1 MLADVDPLLVE
12 AATVLGLGL
21 LSALVAAV
29 VAVVS
34 RWYFKR
40 RVPGGVALLAGVSAV
55 GILLNTRGALTAVAK
70 GEGGYLALE
79 AVLFNSIAFLL
90 AALLTPAGQRI
101 GDRVARSSL
110 AFSGAVEVE
119 GEVGKLVTSVGR
131 RTAVTLPERI
141 EDIEGYDPVGQ
152 AVKETLAGRTFLF
165 PSRLSPADRRDRLVT
180 RLKADYE
187 VGYVDVDIQPDGTV
201 DYLAL
206 GQRVA
211 GLGPTLAPGDGAV
224 AVTADPPN
232 AASRGD
238 VVQVWDVEGERPER
252 VATAEVRGVAD
263 EVVTLALDAQ
273 EAWRLAGGDYRLLTL
288 PTQPRPDR
296 AFASLLR
303 SADETM
309 ATVEIERD
317 GDLAGS
323 TVRELGATVVA
334 IRPAGGPVQPIPPR
348 SRTLEAGDLVYLVAR
363 PDVIRGLGA
372 EGPGT

>member
-1 MLADVDPLLVE
+1 MVAPADPLVE
-12 AATVLGLGL
+12 AASVLGLGL
-21 LSALVAAV
+21 LSLLVAAV
-29 VAVVS
+29 VAVAH

-40 RVPGGVALLAGVSAV
+40 RVPGGVTLLAGVSAV
-55 GILLNTRGALTAVAK
+55 AIFLNTRGALEAVAQ

-79 AVLFNSIAFLL
+79 AVLFNSMAFLL
-90 AALLTPAGQRI
+90 AALFTPVGQRI
-101 GDRVARSSL
+101 GDRIARSSA
-110 AFSGAVEVE
+110 AFSGAGEIE
-119 GEVGKLVTSVGR
+119 GDVSRFVTAVGR

-141 EDIEGYDPVGQ
+141 EDIEGYDPVDQG
-152 AVKETLAGRTFLF
+152 VKETLADRTFLF
-165 PSRLSPADRRDRLVT
+165 PSRLSPTERRDRLVT

-187 VGYVDVDIQPDGTV
+187 IGYVDLDIQPDGTV

-206 GQRVA
+206 GQRMA

-238 VVQVWDVEGERPER
+238 VVQVWDVAGDSPER

-273 EAWRLAGGDYRLLTL
+273 EARRLTGGDYRLLTL

-296 AFASLLR
+296 AFAGLLR

-309 ATVEIERD
+309 ATVEVDPE
-317 GDLAGS
+317 GDLVGT

-334 IRPAGGPVQPIPPR
+334 IRPAGGTVQAIPPR
-348 SRTLEAGDLVYLVAR
+348 SHTLEAGDLVYLVAR
-363 PDVIRGLGA
+363 PDVVRGLGA
-372 EGPGT
+372 EGAGT